1 MKVIRHT
8 TVLVTCLA
16 LVALTTA
23 AFAQKGTSVV
33 RRVNFPRGR
42 TTAVLQ
48 GTIKRGVSHD
58 YLLRA
63 RGGQTMAVHLSS
75 SGDVGFEIITPS
87 RQSLSGY
94 TRDWSGYLPE
104 SGDYRINV
112 LPPTQADAPAQYTL
126 EITIR

>member
-1 MKVIRHT
+1 MRGI
-8 TVLVTCLA
+8 
-16 LVALTTA
+16 
-23 AFAQKGTSVV
+23 S
-33 RRVNFPRGR
+33 FPRGR

-63 RGGQTMAVHLSS
+63 RSGQGMVVHLAS

-87 RQSLSGY
+87 GQYLSGY
-94 TRDWSGYLPE
+94 TLDWTGYLPE

-112 LPPTQADAPAQYTL
+112 LPPTETNASARYTL
-126 EITIR
+126 EVTIR